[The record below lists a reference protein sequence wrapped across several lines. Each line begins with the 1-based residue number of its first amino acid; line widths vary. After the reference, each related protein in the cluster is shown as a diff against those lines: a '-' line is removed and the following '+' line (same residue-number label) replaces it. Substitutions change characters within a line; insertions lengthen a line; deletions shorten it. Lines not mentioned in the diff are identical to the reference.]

1 MFFLVHSSLYK
12 QTLDPPSAVPRL
24 AFFLSVV
31 ALLWRTPCRPV
42 VGYRPLLICPREE
55 EWASVGSWSG
65 RCNQSRTV
73 VDYCYQSCLVWGFD
87 RVALIVVMTRSYACS
102 YERGQAE
109 VIRGSEF
116 WDKSFSRDITCRAR
130 ARKHYFTKLSHPLKH
145 CFLSC
150 TFACRPPYPLSFN
163 TCIIEVKQSVHILY
177 SIFPM
182 LQPFHV
188 EFHNAG

>member
-12 QTLDPPSAVPRL
+12 QTLDPPSAAPRS

-73 VDYCYQSCLVWGFD
+73 VDYCYQSCLVWDFD
-87 RVALIVVMTRSYACS
+87 SVALAVVMTWSYACS

-130 ARKHYFTKLSHPLKH
+130 AGKHYFTKLSHPLKH
-145 CFLSC
+145 CFLSF
-150 TFACRPPYPLSFN
+150 TKTIRQ
-163 TCIIEVKQSVHILY
+163 T
-177 SIFPM
+177 IFFYLFLNLPN
-182 LQPFHV
+182 LLINV
-188 EFHNAG
+188 